1 MRKYFPKFL
10 RALLLISVTTIAVAC
25 SKQSASPTTTVADA
39 IVTTSTTTPFRFTY
53 STDPQKTL
61 NQLART
67 QNAIDQS
74 KISDACEISNSLL
87 VQPAGLRFFR
97 WTASAWVE
105 HFDFPNPGN
114 IDPPFVVT
122 TRDYTGDGLLD
133 YLVGFQ
139 ESAPYGGILSPTGTT
154 CDWKW
159 LTFTFPEGGNSI
171 LVDNLSWSDE
181 TMVLSGLNKNGLN
194 PTANL
199 RFTFD
204 NSNLE
209 LVGQDDPYNNPDMAW
224 MGDEC
229 ENEKR
234 LLGQIFEASKNSDAN
249 TPAGEAPTR
258 IDYYDGT
265 YALQI
270 LKDWTFAM
278 ESAIAAFQ
286 TVGPQTLNMTSKEI
300 YYLGEITVPR
310 TSSYYGSGGW
320 LMDLDQV
327 TDAHDQLAAY
337 CDMLPP
343 RL

>member
-1 MRKYFPKFL
+1 MWHMRKYFPKFL
-10 RALLLISVTTIAVAC
+10 RVLFLISVTAIAVSC

-53 STDPQKTL
+53 STDPQETL
-61 NQLART
+61 NQLATT

-74 KISDACEISNSLL
+74 KISTACEISNALL
-87 VQPAGLRFFR
+87 VQPTGLRFFR
-97 WTASAWVE
+97 WTESAWVE
-105 HFDFPNPGN
+105 HFDFSNSGN
-114 IDPPFVVT
+114 TDSPFIVT

-133 YLVGFQ
+133 YLIGFR

-159 LTFTFPEGGNSI
+159 LTFTFPEGGNST
-171 LVDNLSWSDE
+171 LVDDLSWSDE

-204 NSNLE
+204 NSNLQ
-209 LVGQDDPYNNPDMAW
+209 LVGQDDPYSNPDMAW
-224 MGDEC
+224 MGDAC
-229 ENEKR
+229 ENEQR
-234 LLGQIFEASKNSDAN
+234 LLPKM
-249 TPAGEAPTR
+249 
-258 IDYYDGT
+258 IDYYASNGP
-265 YALQI
+265 LQI
-270 LKDWTFAM
+270 LLDWIG
-278 ESAIAAFQ
+278 AIQEAITAFQ

-300 YYLGEITVPR
+300 YDLGQLHDNWRSLGLRE
-310 TSSYYGSGGW
+310 
-320 LMDLDQV
+320 LDRV
-327 TDAHDQLAAY
+327 TNAHDRLAAF

>member
-1 MRKYFPKFL
+1 MRKYFPKFS
-10 RALLLISVTTIAVAC
+10 RVLLLISVTAIAVSC
-25 SKQSASPTTTVADA
+25 SKQSASSTTTVADA

-97 WTASAWVE
+97 WTQSAWVE

-139 ESAPYGGILSPTGTT
+139 ESAPYGGILSPSGTT

-159 LTFTFPEGGNSI
+159 LTFKFPEGGNSF

-181 TMVLSGLNKNGLN
+181 TMVLSGLNKNGIN

-209 LVGQDDPYNNPDMAW
+209 LVGQDDPYNNADMAW
-224 MGDEC
+224 MGDAC

-234 LLGQIFEASKNSDAN
+234 LLDEIFQVIEERYYSKTIFYFGADQYARQIMEDW
-249 TPAGEAPTR
+249 AG
-258 IDYYDGT
+258 
-265 YALQI
+265 
-270 LKDWTFAM
+270 AM
-278 ESAIAAFQ
+278 EDAIAAFQ
-286 TVGPQTLNMTSKEI
+286 TVGPQFLNMTSKEI
-300 YYLGEITVPR
+300 YYLGELSVAPFKL
-310 TSSYYGSGGW
+310 YLGGRKVYVE
-320 LMDLDQV
+320 LDEV
-327 TDAHDQLAAY
+327 TNAHDQLASY

>member
-1 MRKYFPKFL
+1 MHKYFPKFL

-97 WTASAWVE
+97 WTQSAWVE

-133 YLVGFQ
+133 FLVGFR

-181 TMVLSGLNKNGLN
+181 TMVLSGLNKNGIN

-209 LVGQDDPYNNPDMAW
+209 LVGQEDPYNNPDMAW
-224 MGDEC
+224 MGDAC

-234 LLGQIFEASKNSDAN
+234 LLGQIFEASEISGDNRFSYN
-249 TPAGEAPTR
+249 
-258 IDYYDGT
+258 GT
-265 YALQI
+265 GAYALQI
-270 LKDWTFAM
+270 LKDWTGAV
-278 ESAIAAFQ
+278 EDAIAAFQ
-286 TVGPQTLNMTSKEI
+286 AVGPQTLNMTSKEI
-300 YYLGEITVPR
+300 YYLGELTVPR
-310 TSSYYGSGGW
+310 NITYAPGFGIWSLY
-320 LMDLDQV
+320 LDRV

>member
-1 MRKYFPKFL
+1 MHKYFPKFL
-10 RALLLISVTTIAVAC
+10 RALLLISLTPIAVAC

-39 IVTTSTTTPFRFTY
+39 IVTTTTTTPFRFTY

-97 WTASAWVE
+97 WTQSAWVE

-114 IDPPFVVT
+114 TNPPFVVT

-159 LTFTFPEGGNSI
+159 LTFTFPEGGNST

-224 MGDEC
+224 MGDAC

-234 LLGQIFEASKNSDAN
+234 LLGQIFEASEISDGFFSN
-249 TPAGEAPTR
+249 YG
-258 IDYYDGT
+258 DNT

-270 LKDWTFAM
+270 LKDWTGAM
-278 ESAIAAFQ
+278 DDAIAAFQ
-286 TVGPQTLNMTSKEI
+286 TVGPQTLNMTSKETF
-300 YYLGEITVPR
+300 YLGELTVPSTR
-310 TSSYYGSGGW
+310 TRSYTGW
-320 LMDLDQV
+320 YMALDLI
-327 TDAHDQLAAY
+327 TNAHNQLASY
-337 CDMLPP
+337 CVMLPP

>member
-1 MRKYFPKFL
+1 MHKYFPKFL
-10 RALLLISVTTIAVAC
+10 RALLLISLTTIAVAC
-25 SKQSASPTTTVADA
+25 SKQSASPTTTVADV

-97 WTASAWVE
+97 WTQSAWVE

-114 IDPPFVVT
+114 TDPPFVVT

-133 YLVGFQ
+133 YLVGFR

-181 TMVLSGLNKNGLN
+181 TMVLSGINKTGQ
-194 PTANL
+194 TATGFTFTKL

-224 MGDEC
+224 MGDAC

-234 LLGQIFEASKNSDAN
+234 LLGQIFEASEISDGN
-249 TPAGEAPTR
+249 RFSYNGAGA
-258 IDYYDGT
+258 
-265 YALQI
+265 YALQL
-270 LKDWTFAM
+270 LKDWIRAM
-278 ESAIAAFQ
+278 DDAIAAFQ
-286 TVGPQTLNMTSKEI
+286 TVGPQTLNMTSKETFYI
-300 YYLGEITVPR
+300 DELTVPR
-310 TSSYYGSGGW
+310 NITEQVSFGTWYLY
-320 LMDLDQV
+320 LDRV
-327 TDAHDQLAAY
+327 TDAHDQLASY
-337 CDMLPP
+337 CEMLPP

>member
-10 RALLLISVTTIAVAC
+10 RVLFLISVTAIAISC

-53 STDPQKTL
+53 STDPQETL
-61 NQLART
+61 NQLATT

-74 KISDACEISNSLL
+74 KISTACEISNALL
-87 VQPAGLRFFR
+87 VQPTGLRFFR
-97 WTASAWVE
+97 WTESAWVE
-105 HFDFPNPGN
+105 HFDFSNSGN
-114 IDPPFVVT
+114 TDSPFIVT

-133 YLVGFQ
+133 YLIGFR

-159 LTFTFPEGGNSI
+159 LTFTFPEGGNST

-204 NSNLE
+204 NSNLQ
-209 LVGQDDPYNNPDMAW
+209 LVGEDDPYSNSDMAW
-224 MGDEC
+224 MGDAC
-229 ENEKR
+229 ENIER
-234 LLGQIFEASKNSDAN
+234 LLPQV
-249 TPAGEAPTR
+249 
-258 IDYYDGT
+258 IDYHDNFGSFQYRRTGAFETKNAWFD
-265 YALQI
+265 
-270 LKDWTFAM
+270 AM
-278 ESAIAAFQ
+278 RDAISAFQ

-300 YYLGEITVPR
+300 YYLGELRVATR
-310 TSSYYGSGGW
+310 SG
-320 LMDLDQV
+320 LSDLDQIMN
-327 TDAHDQLAAY
+327 AYGPLAAY

>member
-1 MRKYFPKFL
+1 MHKYFPKFL
-10 RALLLISVTTIAVAC
+10 RALLLISVMTIAVSC

-97 WTASAWVE
+97 WTESAWVE

-133 YLVGFQ
+133 FLVGFR

-209 LVGQDDPYNNPDMAW
+209 LVGQEDPYNNPDMAW
-224 MGDEC
+224 MGDAC

-234 LLGQIFEASKNSDAN
+234 LLGQIFEAIEKNSYSN
-249 TPAGEAPTR
+249 TFYYYGADHYAG
-258 IDYYDGT
+258 
-265 YALQI
+265 QI
-270 LKDWTFAM
+270 LEDWAGAM
-278 ESAIAAFQ
+278 EDAIAAFQ
-286 TVGPQTLNMTSKEI
+286 TVGPQTLNMTSKETF
-300 YYLGEITVPR
+300 YLDDLTVPR
-310 TSSYYGSGGW
+310 NITVASGFGRW
-320 LMDLDQV
+320 YLYLDRV

>member
-1 MRKYFPKFL
+1 MWHMRKYFPKFL
-10 RALLLISVTTIAVAC
+10 RVLFLISVTAIVVSC

-39 IVTTSTTTPFRFTY
+39 IVTTSTTAPFRFTY
-53 STDPQKTL
+53 STDPQETL
-61 NQLART
+61 NQLATT

-74 KISDACEISNSLL
+74 KISTACEVSNALL
-87 VQPAGLRFFR
+87 VQPTGLRFFR
-97 WTASAWVE
+97 WTESAWVE
-105 HFDFPNPGN
+105 HFDFSNSGN
-114 IDPPFVVT
+114 TDSPFIVT

-133 YLVGFQ
+133 YLIGFR

-159 LTFTFPEGGNSI
+159 LTFTFPEGGNST

-204 NSNLE
+204 NSNLQ
-209 LVGQDDPYNNPDMAW
+209 LVGQDDPYSNPDMAW
-224 MGDEC
+224 MGDAC
-229 ENEKR
+229 ENEQR
-234 LLGQIFEASKNSDAN
+234 LMSKM
-249 TPAGEAPTR
+249 
-258 IDYYDGT
+258 IYFYDSNGP
-265 YALQI
+265 LQI
-270 LKDWTFAM
+270 LLDWIG
-278 ESAIAAFQ
+278 AIQEAITAFQ

-300 YYLGEITVPR
+300 YDLGQLHDNWRALGLSELHLA
-310 TSSYYGSGGW
+310 SN
-320 LMDLDQV
+320 
-327 TDAHDQLAAY
+327 AHDRLATF

>member
-1 MRKYFPKFL
+1 MHKYFPKFL
-10 RALLLISVTTIAVAC
+10 RTLLLISVTTIAVAC

-39 IVTTSTTTPFRFTY
+39 IVTTTTTTPFRFTY

-97 WTASAWVE
+97 WTQSAWVE

-114 IDPPFVVT
+114 TDPPFVVT

-159 LTFTFPEGGNSI
+159 LTFTFPEGGNST

-181 TMVLSGLNKNGLN
+181 TTVLSGLNKNGLN

-224 MGDEC
+224 MGDAC

-234 LLGQIFEASKNSDAN
+234 LLGEVFQANEKYPNSN
-249 TPAGEAPTR
+249 TFF
-258 IDYYDGT
+258 YYGADP
-265 YALQI
+265 YARQI
-270 LKDWTFAM
+270 LEDWAGAM
-278 ESAIAAFQ
+278 EDAIAAFQ
-286 TVGPQTLNMTSKEI
+286 TVGAQTLNMTSKETF
-300 YYLGEITVPR
+300 YLGELTVPR
-310 TSSYYGSGGW
+310 NITGYSGF
-320 LMDLDQV
+320 DRV
-327 TDAHDQLAAY
+327 TDAHDQLASY

>member
-1 MRKYFPKFL
+1 M
-10 RALLLISVTTIAVAC
+10 
-25 SKQSASPTTTVADA
+25 
-39 IVTTSTTTPFRFTY
+39 
-53 STDPQKTL
+53 
-61 NQLART
+61 
-67 QNAIDQS
+67 
-74 KISDACEISNSLL
+74 
-87 VQPAGLRFFR
+87 RFFR
-97 WTASAWVE
+97 WTQSAWVE

-133 YLVGFQ
+133 FLVGFRGTV
-139 ESAPYGGILSPTGTT
+139 PYGGILSPTGTT

-181 TMVLSGLNKNGLN
+181 TMVLSGLNKNRIN

-209 LVGQDDPYNNPDMAW
+209 LVGQEDPYNNPDMAW
-224 MGDEC
+224 MGDAC

-234 LLGQIFEASKNSDAN
+234 LLGEIFQAIEKNSY
-249 TPAGEAPTR
+249 TFF
-258 IDYYDGT
+258 YYGT
-265 YALQI
+265 DHYERQI
-270 LKDWTFAM
+270 LEDWAGAM
-278 ESAIAAFQ
+278 EDAIAAFQ
-286 TVGPQTLNMTSKEI
+286 TVGPQTLNMTSKETF
-300 YYLGEITVPR
+300 YLGELTVPR
-310 TSSYYGSGGW
+310 NITGASGFGRW
-320 LMDLDQV
+320 DLILDRV
-327 TDAHDQLAAY
+327 TDAHDQLASY

>member
-1 MRKYFPKFL
+1 MWHMRKYFPKLL
-10 RALLLISVTTIAVAC
+10 RVLLLISVTAIAVSC

-39 IVTTSTTTPFRFTY
+39 IVTTTTTTPFRFTY

-97 WTASAWVE
+97 WTESAWVE

-209 LVGQDDPYNNPDMAW
+209 LVGQEDPYNNPDMAW
-224 MGDEC
+224 MGDAC

-234 LLGQIFEASKNSDAN
+234 LLGQIFEASEISDGYFSN
-249 TPAGEAPTR
+249 YG
-258 IDYYDGT
+258 DNT

-270 LKDWTFAM
+270 LKDWTGAM
-278 ESAIAAFQ
+278 DDAIAAFQ
-286 TVGPQTLNMTSKEI
+286 TVGPQTLNMTSKETF
-300 YYLGEITVPR
+300 YLGELTVPSTR
-310 TSSYYGSGGW
+310 RGSYWGGW
-320 LMDLDQV
+320 YMELDLI
-327 TDAHDQLAAY
+327 TNAHNQLASY